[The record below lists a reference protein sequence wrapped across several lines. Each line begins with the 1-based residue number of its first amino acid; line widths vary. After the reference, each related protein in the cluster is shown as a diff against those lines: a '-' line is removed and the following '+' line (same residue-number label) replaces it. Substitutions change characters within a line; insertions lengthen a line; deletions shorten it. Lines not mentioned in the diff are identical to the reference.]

1 MTPPPGSESYG
12 MPAKVVDA
20 SVMAAWCFG
29 EPRAEEA
36 LELMR
41 NFELHA
47 PLLLAYEL
55 TSVARRKSQAYPKKA
70 ELLSEALRVALGG
83 PIRWH
88 EVDHPKVLSLAL
100 ETNLTSYDAC
110 YLFLARALGMRLVTF
125 DDQLTHKL

>member
-1 MTPPPGSESYG
+1 

-20 SVMAAWCFG
+20 SIMAAWCFG

-41 NFELHA
+41 NFELNA

-55 TSVARRKSQAYPKKA
+55 TSVARRKALAYPKKA
-70 ELLSEALRVALGG
+70 EFLSEALRVALGG

-88 EVDHPKVLSLAL
+88 EVDHLKVLRLAL
-100 ETNLTSYDAC
+100 ETNLTTYDSC
-110 YLFLARALGMRLVTF
+110 YLLLARALNIPLSTF
-125 DDQLTHKL
+125 DERLGRKRG